1 VSDLGGARAVHL
13 DRLAAQAPQP
23 AETEKLLRIMKLTE
37 ETGEVMQAIIGAMG
51 QNPRKGVTHTRDE
64 MLPLASRNPNDGRG
78 GQGPFEMA
86 DLQRHSLEDDKE
98 DRREYRYQ
106 ADDPEG
112 HRIRRL
118 TRFNAADTVLL
129 LRLEVPRVMTAQYQR
144 AHRKR

>member
-1 VSDLGGARAVHL
+1 MCASKVAGVQAADLGGDGRDVDRPSRVHGDQRA
-13 DRLAAQAPQP
+13 D
-23 AETEKLLRIMKLTE
+23 
-37 ETGEVMQAIIGAMG
+37 
-51 QNPRKGVTHTRDE
+51 GVTHTRDE

-144 AHRKR
+144 THRKR